1 MVFAV
6 TPAEDGA
13 VVVATE
19 EVVTEEDLAD
29 DGRGSGAPFV
39 ASSVA

>member
-13 VVVATE
+13 VVAATE
-19 EVVTEEDLAD
+19 EVVTEGLAD